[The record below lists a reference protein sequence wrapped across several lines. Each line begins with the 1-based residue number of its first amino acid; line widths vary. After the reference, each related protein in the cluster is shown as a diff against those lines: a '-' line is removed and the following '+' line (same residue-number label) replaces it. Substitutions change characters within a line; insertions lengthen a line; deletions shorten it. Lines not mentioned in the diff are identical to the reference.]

1 MLKDVEGL
9 KVLFKKTG
17 IKEPRGLKM
26 YKHTETLGLLACI
39 QECLWKNRIMYK
51 TRYQC

>member
-1 MLKDVEGL
+1 L

-26 YKHTETLGLLACI
+26 YKPTETLALLACI
-39 QECLWKNRIMYK
+39 QKCLWKKNRIMYK